1 MSMRGAALAG
11 AVLLAACSGP
21 DPSDTASPAPKPT
34 AAAVDDTI
42 ECAVGGAA
50 SFQRDC
56 KVEEARID
64 GAKTLIVRHP
74 DGGFRRFEVLT
85 DGHGLATADGAEEAE
100 TSVVNGQLEV
110 AVGGDR
116 YRFPAT
122 IRKHGGG
129 E

>member
-1 MSMRGAALAG
+1 MALAA

-21 DPSDTASPAPKPT
+21 DLGDTATPAPKPT
-34 AAAVDDTI
+34 AAAADDTI
-42 ECAVGGAA
+42 DCAVGGAA
-50 SFQRDC
+50 DFQRNC
-56 KVEEARID
+56 KVDEAETD
-64 GAKTLIVRHP
+64 GTKILVVHHP
-74 DGGFRRFEVLT
+74 DGGFRRFELLT
-85 DGHGLATADGAEEAE
+85 DGHGVATADGAEEAQ

-122 IRKHGGG
+122 IRKHGGD